1 MKPLTCASARRRLQ
15 AFHDQEL
22 AIADQ
27 IAVSSHLA
35 WCDGC
40 AELLADLA
48 AVGSTLQALAP
59 GRAALSQVDLAVFTE
74 TVVSRVQAEEDASL
88 FARVREAFDD
98 MHLIYA
104 GLGAAAATAVCVI
117 IMLGMMRFATT
128 DRPDSLAAVMTV
140 LATPL
145 ECESG
150 NDITDA
156 SGCRARWAE
165 RFARANESDEQ
176 EAVFAL
182 EAVVLQRGHLA
193 NLEALRRTR
202 HRASIEELE
211 VIEELLDVVSR
222 SRLDPSLS
230 VRMSKSIWLFEQT
243 TVRASQQTPPL
254 DVSLP
259 AKNKRTSVAGRGRSV
274 RA

>member
-104 GLGAAAATAVCVI
+104 GLGAAAATALCVI

-128 DRPDSLAAVMTV
+128 DRPDDAA
-140 LATPL
+140 AR
-145 ECESG
+145 S
-150 NDITDA
+150 DA
-156 SGCRARWAE
+156 GC
-165 RFARANESDEQ
+165 
-176 EAVFAL
+176 
-182 EAVVLQRGHLA
+182 G
-193 NLEALRRTR
+193 
-202 HRASIEELE
+202 
-211 VIEELLDVVSR
+211 
-222 SRLDPSLS
+222 P
-230 VRMSKSIWLFEQT
+230 
-243 TVRASQQTPPL
+243 
-254 DVSLP
+254 
-259 AKNKRTSVAGRGRSV
+259 G
-274 RA
+274 